1 MGVVLYSMRKFIA
14 FSGVLAT
21 SVLLFAPSVTVLW
34 NPVPDDRVSG
44 YRVYWTPVGGQDGTF
59 TGETTTTNLS
69 ITNLAW
75 STEYRFLVTAFTTN
89 GLESDRSDI
98 VTWVTPEETVTVPL
112 IPVPG
117 ALRLTRVVYSTMT
130 RFDAGLNW
138 TCDAHTN
145 LVGFKMRQWHAG
157 ETNVVSTTGKTLN
170 RFGLW
175 NGTNY
180 QWAVASVDKFGN
192 ERWSPTN
199 SFSHS
204 VTNTGVKPRIQTWT
218 TVMQVP

>member
-1 MGVVLYSMRKFIA
+1 MFSSMRKLIA
-14 FSGVLAT
+14 FLGVLAT

-34 NPVPDDRVSG
+34 DPVPDPLVNG
-44 YRVYWTPVGGQDGTF
+44 YRVYWTEVGGTNGTQ
-59 TGETTTTNLS
+59 TADTTTTNLVV
-69 ITNLAW
+69 TNLLW
-75 STEYRFLVTAFTTN
+75 STEYRFFVTSTSTN
-89 GLESDRSDI
+89 GLESDPSRT
-98 VTWVTPEETVTVPL
+98 VTYVTPEDSVTVPL
-112 IPVPG
+112 IPLPS
-117 ALRLTRVVYSTMT
+117 ALRLTRVVYSTAS
-130 RFDAGLNW
+130 RFDAGFTW

-145 LVGFKMRQWHAG
+145 LIGFKMRQWHAG
-157 ETNVVSTTGKTLN
+157 ETNVVATTGKTLN

-204 VTNTGVKPRIQTWT
+204 VTNFGTKPRFQTWT
-218 TVMQVP
+218 TVMAVP

>member
-1 MGVVLYSMRKFIA
+1 MLMRKLIA
-14 FSGVLAT
+14 FFGILAT
-21 SVLLFAPSVTVLW
+21 SVLLFAPNVTVLW
-34 NPVPDDRVSG
+34 NPVDDDRVSG
-44 YRVYWTPVGGQDGTF
+44 YRVYWTPVGSLEGPL
-59 TGETTTTNLS
+59 TGETTTTNLV

-75 STEYRFLVTAFTTN
+75 ATEYRFFVTAFTTN
-89 GLESDRSDI
+89 GFESDPSRT

-112 IPVPG
+112 IPVPS

-130 RFDAGLNW
+130 RFDAGFTW
-138 TCDAHTN
+138 ACDAHTN
-145 LVGFKMRQWHAG
+145 LIGFKMRQWHDG
-157 ETNVVSTTGKTLN
+157 ETNETRTTGKTVN
-170 RFGLW
+170 RIGLW

-204 VTNTGVKPRIQTWT
+204 VTNTGVKPRVQTWT
-218 TVMQVP
+218 TVMQAP